1 MVNSDI
7 LVLIL
12 LFLNI
17 VFFCIGYL
25 IGKSTLNYQVLD
37 RTNVSTRKVKETT
50 DNQINKP
57 LINIDDTKI
66 VTKINTDGLEK
77 KYDTLGDIKNS
88 QENIAS
94 SISKLKN
101 MKG

>member
-25 IGKSTLNYQVLD
+25 IGKSTINYQVLD
-37 RTNVSTRKVKETT
+37 RVNTSTRNVKETT
-50 DNQINKP
+50 DHQINKP
-57 LINIDDTKI
+57 VINIDDTKI

-77 KYDTLGDIKNS
+77 KYDKLGDTKQS
-88 QENIAS
+88 QDNITS
-94 SISKLKN
+94 SINKLKN

>member
-37 RTNVSTRKVKETT
+37 ITNVSTRKVKETQ

>member
-17 VFFCIGYL
+17 IFFCIGYL
-25 IGKSTLNYQVLD
+25 IGKSTINYQVLD
-37 RTNVSTRKVKETT
+37 RTSISTRKIKEIS
-50 DNQINKP
+50 DNQTNKP

-66 VTKINTDGLEK
+66 VTKINTDNLEK
-77 KYDTLGDIKNS
+77 KYDTLGEVKSS
-88 QENIAS
+88 QENLTS
-94 SISKLKN
+94 SINKLKN